1 MCRTAGMTTLV
12 LILNPAAEL
21 VDRMDLS
28 LTRQIMRIGITMRS
42 RMTMEKMS
50 ERLTEKQLN
59 YSRGGAT
66 ISRGQ
71 EAGQASW
78 PRMFYRVPP
87 TAEPGKGSEYSIMQT
102 LLLVAF
108 ALFAGL
114 LMTRLFVK
122 FHLPDVTAY
131 LVTGVLIG
139 PCVLGRLGIRGFG
152 FNTFDEVESLSL
164 ISDVALGFIA
174 FAIGHEFRLSAL
186 KQTGRQATIV
196 GILQAV
202 VTTIVVDAALIA
214 LHYAMPELLSMPAA
228 ITLGAIAS
236 ATAPAATLMVVRQY
250 KAKGPVT
257 DVLLPVVALDDAVGL
272 VVFAVSFG
280 IAQSMESGSVN
291 TLALIVEPIG
301 EVVLSLL
308 LGAAVGFALT
318 DLERYFHSHRN
329 RNALIVGSVVLT
341 VALSQI
347 KFDVGPFTFGFSSL
361 LVCMMLGTVFCNFC
375 PLSEDLMLQ
384 ADRWS
389 GPAIT
394 LFFVL
399 SGSALQFDVFAEPA
413 VILIGA
419 VYIIARSLGKY
430 FGARVSSDLAHCP
443 ENVRKYLGITL
454 LPQAGVAL
462 GMCATAYRLLPQD
475 GVLIRS
481 IILFSVLVYE
491 LVGPS
496 LTKMAL
502 TRAGD
507 IQTIP
512 AEIKNRREKRL
523 KQITKPV
530 PAKFDH

>member
-1 MCRTAGMTTLV
+1 MPEAQNAGRFQATSGLLYGKEV
-12 LILNPAAEL
+12 F
-21 VDRMDLS
+21 
-28 LTRQIMRIGITMRS
+28 
-42 RMTMEKMS
+42 S
-50 ERLTEKQLN
+50 E
-59 YSRGGAT
+59 
-66 ISRGQ
+66 
-71 EAGQASW
+71 
-78 PRMFYRVPP
+78 
-87 TAEPGKGSEYSIMQT
+87 MQT
-102 LLLVAF
+102 LLLVAV

-139 PCVLGRLGIRGFG
+139 PCVLGRLGIPGLGFR
-152 FNTFDEVESLSL
+152 TFEEVESLSL
-164 ISDVALGFIA
+164 INDVALGFIA

-186 KQTGRQATIV
+186 KQTGKQATII

-202 VTTIVVDAALIA
+202 ITTIIVDIA
-214 LHYAMPELLSMPAA
+214 LVALHFAMPDLLSIPAA
-228 ITLGAIAS
+228 ITLGAIAA

-280 IAQSMESGSVN
+280 TAQAMISGTTHIA
-291 TLALIVEPIG
+291 ALIIEPLG
-301 EVVLSLL
+301 EVILSIA
-308 LGAAVGFALT
+308 LGGVVGFGLT
-318 DLERYFHSHRN
+318 YLERFFHSHRN
-329 RNALIVGSVVLT
+329 RNALIVGSVILT
-341 VALSQI
+341 VALSQL
-347 KFDVGPFTFGFSSL
+347 KFEIGAFTFGLSSL

-389 GPAIT
+389 GPALT

-399 SGSALQFDVFAEPA
+399 SGSALQFEVFGQAS
-413 VILIGA
+413 VVLIGA
-419 VYIIARSLGKY
+419 VYILARSLGKY
-430 FGARVSSDLAHCP
+430 VGARLSSGLAHSP
-443 ENVRKYLGITL
+443 ETVKKYLGITL

-462 GMCATAYRLLPQD
+462 GMCTTAARTM
-475 GVLIRS
+475 GAEGSLIRN

-491 LVGPS
+491 LIGPS

-507 IQTIP
+507 IQ
-512 AEIKNRREKRL
+512 EKSNELVHRREKL
-523 KQITKPV
+523 LEEVDKPV
-530 PAKFDH
+530 PPAFDK